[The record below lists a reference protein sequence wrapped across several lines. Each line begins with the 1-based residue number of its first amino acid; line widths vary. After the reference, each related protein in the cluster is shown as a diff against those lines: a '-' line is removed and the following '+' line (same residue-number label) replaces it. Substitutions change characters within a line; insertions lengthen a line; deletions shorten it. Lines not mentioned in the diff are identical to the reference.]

1 MAGGLVYTAVGSEA
15 MATAEYYGKAMCDL
29 GKEHPEIVALT
40 ADLAGSTKIG
50 VFRKEFPERFFNVG
64 IAEQNM
70 FGIAAGMAKAG
81 LVPFVSTMS
90 AFATMRVADQIHA
103 DICYQNVNVKI
114 IGSHA
119 GTFWPGGL
127 HPPRDRGYGLP
138 ADLPEHDLPLPGGRH
153 GNRQCNP
160 RRI

>member
-70 FGIAAGMAKAG
+70 FGIAAGMAKRAWFPSYPQCPH
-81 LVPFVSTMS
+81 LQPCALPIRSMRIS
-90 AFATMRVADQIHA
+90 AIKMLT
-103 DICYQNVNVKI
+103 
-114 IGSHA
+114 
-119 GTFWPGGL
+119 
-127 HPPRDRGYGLP
+127 
-138 ADLPEHDLPLPGGRH
+138 
-153 GNRQCNP
+153 
-160 RRI
+160 